1 MTLPLPLLLS
11 LLAMNKKFLPTVK
24 GEELYETGMIHQGA
38 HLKSVRDYLK
48 ERMTEVLEEGK
59 LKGYTQ
65 EQYRKELINII
76 NEEREL
82 LEKGIRA
89 LNKNKQPHAI
99 DLPKTTKKE

>member
-1 MTLPLPLLLS
+1 
-11 LLAMNKKFLPTVK
+11 MNKKFLPTVK
-24 GEELYETGMIHQGA
+24 GEELHRTGMTIHQGA
-38 HLKSVRDYLK
+38 HLKSVREHLEK
-48 ERMTEVLEEGK
+48 RMTKVLEEGK

-65 EQYRKELINII
+65 EQYQEKLMNLI